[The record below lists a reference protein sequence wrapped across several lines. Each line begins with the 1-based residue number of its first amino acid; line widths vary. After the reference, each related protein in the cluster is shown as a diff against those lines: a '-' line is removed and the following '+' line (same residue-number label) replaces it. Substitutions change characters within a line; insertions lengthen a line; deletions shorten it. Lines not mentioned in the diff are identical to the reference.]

1 MQWFGCRN
9 VNVISATSEFCEVGS
24 HKDEKSNCL
33 MVTQQIHLTH
43 NIQLPLGISMEFTNK
58 NLKKKKKKTDLYK
71 PKCKDGLYFFK
82 KSLLRT
88 TNYKV
93 KADHYVET

>member
-58 NLKKKKKKTDLYK
+58 NLKKKKRRLTYINLSVRMDFIFLKKV
-71 PKCKDGLYFFK
+71 F
-82 KSLLRT
+82 
-88 TNYKV
+88 
-93 KADHYVET
+93 

>member
-1 MQWFGCRN
+1 
-9 VNVISATSEFCEVGS
+9 
-24 HKDEKSNCL
+24 
-33 MVTQQIHLTH
+33 
-43 NIQLPLGISMEFTNK
+43 MEFTNK
-58 NLKKKKKKTDLYK
+58 NLKKKKKKKKTDLYK